1 MSDVDL
7 VSFHMKKID
16 ANGKVFSARTVP
28 IGLDCIRRKF
38 QYRNPINHPTADFKV
53 SSVLAIGGYWEMPFF
68 EDWYR
73 WTRMFKTG

>member
-7 VSFHMKKID
+7 VSCHMKKID

-28 IGLDCIRRKF
+28 IGLDRIRRKF
-38 QYRNPINHPTADFKV
+38 PYRNPINHPTAAFKV
-53 SSVLAIGGYWEMPFF
+53 SSVLAVGGYREMPFL